1 MARGSSWRVA
11 AVGVVLVFCAAV
23 LAPPA
28 AALDIGIQSAGDGVS
43 KQQACSRT
51 CESDHCTTAPFLRY
65 GKYCGILYSG
75 CPGEAPCDALDACCM
90 HHDNC
95 VQAKSTLLL
104 HLLYTLTTSSNRSV
118 PIRGSKILNSTMCI
132 CRGLPEHGLQRG
144 PAGLPGEAA
153 GGHVHVRGEQVHDR
167 RGHRRDLARHR
178 GRRRRRQ
185 GAAQAVAGRP
195 GRTWR
200 AWSTALAC
208 LLGRWVVHLLRA
220 CLV

>member
-11 AVGVVLVFCAAV
+11 AAGLLVLCAAV

-95 VQAKSTLLL
+95 VQAKTC
-104 HLLYTLTTSSNRSV
+104 V
-118 PIRGSKILNSTMCI
+118 

-185 GAAQAVAGRP
+185 GAAQAVARRP
-195 GRTWR
+195 QPHAAGVEH
-200 AWSTALAC
+200 SSSFAC
-208 LLGRWVVHLLRA
+208 LRGRWVVHLLRA